1 MDSAGAARG
10 VGTLESA
17 GGPVS
22 PADVALLGAGGGPA
36 PLVAGIAICFLAAAV
51 LALVSGVVRLPSIAG
66 FILAGLLVGP
76 VGLGLINDREHIE
89 TIAGLGLILL
99 LFLIGLELDLRALLA
114 SGRTL
119 LLTGLLQVP
128 LSVAAGFGLFS
139 IAAML
144 GLGLGGGFAPLYL
157 ALACAFS
164 STLLVVKVL
173 QERLQMDTVDGRLC
187 VGLLIFQ
194 DIWAIVLLALQPNLE
209 SPDVAPLLG
218 TLIGVVIVIGTAW
231 GATRF
236 VLPWA
241 FRAVAKSPELVVTL
255 ALGWCFGLGTL
266 AGQLGPWA
274 HALEL
279 PLEPAVSMELGALV
293 AGASIASFPY
303 AHEVLAKVG
312 NLRDFFIT
320 LFFVALGMSIP
331 IPEGGAVLLVALVLA
346 TVMTALRYLV
356 FFPLLYATGL
366 DRRHAVTTS
375 TKLAQ
380 VSEFALVIAYLG
392 LSLGHIDGELVS
404 VVIFAF
410 VLTAIVTP
418 GLFTLADP
426 LHRRVGPLLGMVG
439 IREGARDAAAPIVDR
454 PPRLVLLGFHRLA
467 SSLLHEL
474 GRTHAALLPDILV
487 IDFNVALHER
497 IRERGARVVYGDIAN
512 PATLVHTG
520 VAEAEV
526 IICTIPDDILKGITN
541 LELTR
546 QLRRIAPDAH
556 IIVNAIRLG
565 DIAAMYE
572 AGANFVFSWRTE
584 TALGVAPAVC
594 AALNGD
600 LVGFVE
606 SRRVELGED
615 RGRVEVLD

>member
-1 MDSAGAARG
+1 MSSRMIHALVGIDS
-10 VGTLESA
+10 SA
-17 GGPVS
+17 SVTP
-22 PADVALLGAGGGPA
+22 LLAAGGGPA
-36 PLVAGIAICFLAAAV
+36 PLVAGIAVCFLAAAV
-51 LALVSGVVRLPSIAG
+51 LALVSGVLRLPSIAG

-76 VGLGLINDREHIE
+76 VGLGLVNDREAIE
-89 TIAGLGLILL
+89 TIAGLGLVLL

-119 LLTGLLQVP
+119 MLTGLLQVP
-128 LSVAAGFGLFS
+128 LCVGVAFGAFSVV
-139 IAAML
+139 AML
-144 GLGLGGGFAPLYL
+144 DLGVGGSGFEPLYL
-157 ALACAFS
+157 ALASAFS

-209 SPDVAPLLG
+209 QPDVAPLLG
-218 TLIGVVIVIGTAW
+218 TLLGVVLVIALAW
-231 GATRF
+231 AATRF

-241 FRAVAKSPELVVTL
+241 FRRVAKSPELVVTL
-255 ALGWCFGLGTL
+255 ALGWCFGLGTF

-274 HALEL
+274 HALGL
-279 PLEPAVSMELGALV
+279 PVEASVSMELGALV

-303 AHEVLAKVG
+303 AHEVMAKVG

-331 IPEGGAVLLVALVLA
+331 IPDGAAVLLVALVLA
-346 TVMTALRYLV
+346 AVMTALRYVV
-356 FFPLLYATGL
+356 FFPLLFATGL

-426 LHRRVGPLLGMVG
+426 LHRRLGPLLAMVG
-439 IREGARDAAAPIVDR
+439 IRDGDRKAAAPQQEA
-454 PPRLVLLGFHRLA
+454 PPRVVLLGFHRLA
-467 SSLLHEL
+467 SSLLFEL
-474 GRTHAALLPDILV
+474 ERRHADLLPDVLV
-487 IDFNVALHER
+487 VDFNVALHDK
-497 IRERGARVVYGDIAN
+497 IRDRGARVVYGDIAN
-512 PATLVHTG
+512 PATLAHTG
-520 VAEAEV
+520 VDAAEV
-526 IICTIPDDILKGITN
+526 VVCTIPDDILKGITN
-541 LELTR
+541 LELAR
-546 QLRRIAPDAH
+546 QLRRIAPDAR
-556 IIVNAIRLG
+556 IVVNAIRLA
-565 DIAAMYE
+565 DIAPMYE
-572 AGANFVFSWRTE
+572 AGADYVFSWRTE
-584 TALGVAPAVC
+584 TAMGVVPAIY
-594 AALNGD
+594 AALNGNLSD
-600 LVGFVE
+600 FLG

-615 RGRVEVLD
+615 RDRVEVLD

>member
-1 MDSAGAARG
+1 MIDLG
-10 VGTLESA
+10 VLC
-17 GGPVS
+17 
-22 PADVALLGAGGGPA
+22 GAGGGPA
-36 PLVAGIAICFLAAAV
+36 PLVAGIAMCFLGAAV
-51 LALVSGVVRLPSIAG
+51 LALVCTVARLPSIAG
-66 FILAGLLVGP
+66 FILAGLLIGP

-128 LSVAAGFGLFS
+128 LSIAVGFGLFTLVGV
-139 IAAML
+139 L
-144 GLGLGGGFAPLYL
+144 GLGVGDSGFGPLYL
-157 ALACAFS
+157 ALACGFS

-173 QERLQMDTVDGRLC
+173 QSKLQMDTVDGRLC

-218 TLIGVVIVIGTAW
+218 TFIGVILVIGLAW
-231 GATRF
+231 AATRW
-236 VLPWA
+236 VLPSA
-241 FRAVAKSPELVVTL
+241 FRMVAKSPELVVTL
-255 ALGWCFGLGTL
+255 ALGWCFGLGTF
-266 AGQLGPWA
+266 AGNLGPWA
-274 HALEL
+274 HALGL
-279 PLEPAVSMELGALV
+279 PVEASVSMELGALV

-303 AHEVLAKVG
+303 AHEVMAKVG

-331 IPEGGAVLLVALVLA
+331 IPDGVTVLLVALVLA
-346 TVMTALRYLV
+346 TIMAALRYLV

-410 VLTAIVTP
+410 VLTAILTP
-418 GLFTLADP
+418 GLFTVADG
-426 LHRRVGPLLGMVG
+426 LHRRIGPLLAMVG
-439 IREGARDAAAPIVDR
+439 IHEGSRSKPAAEASTDTESDR
-454 PPRLVLLGFHRLA
+454 PARVVLLGFHRLA
-467 SSLLHEL
+467 SSLLYEIDRSH
-474 GRTHAALLPDILV
+474 RTLMSEVLV
-487 IDFNVALHER
+487 VDFNVALHDR
-497 IRERGARVVYGDIAN
+497 IRERGARVIYGDISN
-512 PATLVHTG
+512 PETLTHTG
-520 VAEAEV
+520 VGEAEIV
-526 IICTIPDDILKGITN
+526 VCTIPDDILKGITN

-556 IIVNAIRLG
+556 IIVNAIRLA
-565 DIAAMYE
+565 DIEPMYQ
-572 AGANFVFSWRTE
+572 AGASYVFSWRTE
-584 TALGVAPAVC
+584 TALGVVPALR
-594 AALNGD
+594 AALNGQLGD
-600 LVGFVE
+600 FIE
-606 SRRVELGED
+606 SRRAELGED
-615 RGRVEVLD
+615 RGRVEILD

>member
-1 MDSAGAARG
+1 MTEL
-10 VGTLESA
+10 VT
-17 GGPVS
+17 
-22 PADVALLGAGGGPA
+22 LLGAGGGPA
-36 PLVAGIAICFLAAAV
+36 PLVAGIAVCFLGAAL
-51 LALVSGVVRLPSIAG
+51 LALLCSAVRLPSIAG
-66 FILAGLLVGP
+66 FILAGLVIGP

-128 LSVAAGFGLFS
+128 LSIAVGFGLF
-139 IAAML
+139 ML
-144 GLGLGGGFAPLYL
+144 VASFGMGVGDSGFGPLYL
-157 ALACAFS
+157 ALACGFS

-173 QERLQMDTVDGRLC
+173 QAKLQMDTIDGRLC

-218 TLIGVVIVIGTAW
+218 TFIGVILVIAMAW
-231 GATRF
+231 AVTRF
-236 VLPWA
+236 VLPRA
-241 FRAVAKSPELVVTL
+241 FRLVAKSPELVVTL
-255 ALGWCFGLGTL
+255 ALGWCFGLGTF
-266 AGQLGPWA
+266 AGKLGPWA
-274 HALEL
+274 YALGIPVE
-279 PLEPAVSMELGALV
+279 ASVSMELGALV

-331 IPEGGAVLLVALVLA
+331 IPDGATVLLVALVLA
-346 TVMTALRYLV
+346 AVMAALRYLV
-356 FFPLLYATGL
+356 FFPLLYVTGL

-392 LSLGHIDGELVS
+392 LALGHIDGELVS

-410 VLTAIVTP
+410 VLTAILTP
-418 GLFTLADP
+418 ALFTIADP
-426 LHRRVGPLLGMVG
+426 LHHRVGPLLGMVG
-439 IREGARDAAAPIVDR
+439 IKEGSRTGPVSQPAEGGER

-467 SSLLHEL
+467 SSILYDLE
-474 GRTHAALLPDILV
+474 RSHAALLPEVLV
-487 IDFNVALHER
+487 IDFNVALHDR
-497 IRERGARVVYGDIAN
+497 IRARGAQVVYGDIAN
-512 PATLVHTG
+512 PETLAHTG
-520 VAEAEV
+520 VDEAE
-526 IICTIPDDILKGITN
+526 IIVCTIPDDILKGITN
-541 LELTR
+541 LELAR
-546 QLRRIAPDAH
+546 QLRKLAPKAH
-556 IIVNAIRLG
+556 VIVNAVRLA
-565 DIAAMYE
+565 DVERMYE
-572 AGANFVFSWRTE
+572 AGASYVFSWRTE
-584 TALGVAPAVC
+584 TALGVVPALR
-594 AALNGD
+594 AALNGHLHD
-600 LVGFVE
+600 FIDA
-606 SRRVELGED
+606 RRAELGEE

>member
-1 MDSAGAARG
+1 VIDGSFG
-10 VGTLESA
+10 
-17 GGPVS
+17 
-22 PADVALLGAGGGPA
+22 LLAAGGGPA
-36 PLVAGIAICFLAAAV
+36 PLVEGIAICFLGAAV
-51 LALVSGVVRLPSIAG
+51 LALATGMLRLPSIAG
-66 FILAGLLVGP
+66 FILAGLIVGP
-76 VGLGLINDREHIE
+76 VGLGLISDREHVE

-128 LSVAAGFGLFS
+128 LSIGVGFAVFSGVALLGLSLGSSGFG
-139 IAAML
+139 
-144 GLGLGGGFAPLYL
+144 PLYL

-164 STLLVVKVL
+164 STLLVVRVL

-209 SPDVAPLLG
+209 SPDLAPLLG
-218 TLIGVVIVIGTAW
+218 TLLGVVLVIGLAW
-231 GATRF
+231 AATRWL
-236 VLPWA
+236 LPGA
-241 FRAVAKSPELVVTL
+241 FRMVAKSPELVVTL
-255 ALGWCFGLGTL
+255 ALGWCFGLGTF

-274 HALEL
+274 HALDL
-279 PLEPAVSMELGALV
+279 PLEPSVSMELGALV

-331 IPEGGAVLLVALVLA
+331 IPDGPAVLLVALILA
-346 TVMTALRYLV
+346 GVMTLLRYVV
-356 FFPLLYATGL
+356 FLPLLYATGL

-392 LSLGHIDGELVS
+392 LALGHIDGAMVS

-426 LHRRVGPLLGMVG
+426 LHARVGPLLAMFG
-439 IREGARDAAAPIVDR
+439 IREGQRDVAAPSVSH

-474 GRTHAALLPDILV
+474 QRTHADLVRDILV
-487 IDFNVALHER
+487 IDFNVAVHDR
-497 IRERGARVVYGDIAN
+497 IRATGAQVVYGDIAN
-512 PATLVHTG
+512 PETLVHTG
-520 VAEAEV
+520 VADAEV
-526 IICTIPDDILKGITN
+526 IVCTIPDDVLKGITN
-541 LELTR
+541 LELAR
-546 QLRRIAPDAH
+546 QLRRIAPKAR
-556 IIVNAIRLG
+556 IIVNAVRLV
-565 DIAAMYE
+565 DIAGMYDV
-572 AGANFVFSWRTE
+572 GADYVFSWRTE
-584 TALGVAPAVC
+584 TAVGVTPAVC

-600 LVGFVE
+600 LTDFLE
-606 SRRVELGED
+606 TRRVELGEE
-615 RGRVEVLD
+615 RSRTEVLD